1 MFQLREIAKG
11 FGGQLLFS
19 EVSWQIQGRDRVG
32 LVGNNGTGKSTLL
45 KLLAGLESPD
55 AGQIQQ
61 ARGTTIGYLP
71 QECLVHTGQT
81 LFSEVRSAR
90 DDLLKMSETM
100 RHLETAVAG
109 GDQGMLD
116 RYASLQEEFRQKGG
130 YELDA
135 EIGRVLAGLG
145 FEEGDWQKDC
155 AHFSGGWQMRIA
167 LARLLLKQPS
177 LLLLDE
183 PTNHLDLPARE
194 WLEDY
199 LADYPHSVLIVSH
212 DRHFLDR
219 VTNRTVEIWN
229 SALHDFKGNYS
240 AYLLAR
246 EQRVETLRAAKEKQD
261 REIEKIE
268 SFITRFRAKADKAS
282 LVQSRVKQLD
292 KIVRIELPEETKSV
306 AFTFPTP
313 PKAGR
318 LAMELSDI
326 HHGYANNTV
335 LDKIDLVIERGE
347 RIALVG
353 ANGAGKSTLMRIVS
367 GVEAPQAGMR
377 TEGHNLI
384 MAYFAQDQAETLNM
398 RRTVLEEI
406 TAAAPFDM
414 VPKVRNILGSF
425 LFRGDDVHKKV
436 SVLSGGER
444 NRLALAI
451 LLLRP
456 ANLLLLDEPTNHL
469 DIASK
474 EVLLEALK
482 RYTGTLLFV
491 SHDRYFVDAL
501 SSRVVEINHGK
512 TLSRVGN
519 YGDFIRFKQSLG
531 DVSHSEDRVEQRQ
544 AKVGK
549 AEQAASPTDHVVRKE
564 EKRQTRRL
572 QKEIKEVEERIASL
586 EEAQLSI
593 EEKMADPEVAG
604 DHNLLNPLSAEH
616 RQNGDELEELYARW
630 EELALAESA

>member
-1 MFQLREIAKG
+1 MFQLQEIAKG
-11 FGGQLLFS
+11 FGGRQLFTG
-19 EVSWQIQGRDRVG
+19 VNWQIQGRDRVG
-32 LVGNNGTGKSTLL
+32 LVGDNGTGKSTLL

-55 AGQIQQ
+55 DGQVHK
-61 ARGTTIGYLP
+61 ARGTSLGYLP
-71 QECLVHTGQT
+71 QECLVHTGRS
-81 LFSEVRSAR
+81 LFEEVRAAR
-90 DDLLKMSETM
+90 DDLLLMATAM
-100 RHLETAVAG
+100 RELETAVAD
-109 GDQGMLD
+109 GDQAMLD
-116 RYASLQEEFRQKGG
+116 RYASLQDEFRQNGG

-145 FEEGDWQKDC
+145 FEESDWQKDC

-167 LARLLLKQPS
+167 LARLLLKQPT

-199 LADYPHSVLIVSH
+199 LSDYPYCVLIVSH

-240 AYLLAR
+240 AYLAAR
-246 EQRVETLRAAKEKQD
+246 EQRIETLRAAKEKQD
-261 REIEKIE
+261 REIEKME
-268 SFITRFRAKADKAS
+268 AFITRFRAKADKAA

-292 KIVRIELPEETKSV
+292 KIVRIQLPEESKSV

-318 LAMELSDI
+318 LAMELARI
-326 HHGYANNTV
+326 EHGYDDLCV

-353 ANGAGKSTLMRIVS
+353 ANGAGKSTLMRIIS
-367 GVEAPQAGMR
+367 GVEVPQSGTR
-377 TEGHNLI
+377 TEGHNMQL
-384 MAYFAQDQAETLNM
+384 AYFAQDQAETLTM
-398 RRTVLEEI
+398 QRTVLEEI

-501 SSRVVEINHGK
+501 SSRVVEISHGQ
-512 TLSRVGN
+512 TLSHPGN

-531 DVSHSEDRVEQRQ
+531 DRSHSEDRVEQRQ
-544 AKVGK
+544 AKEVK
-549 AEQAASPTDHVVRKE
+549 VAPSSTPTEHVARKE
-564 EKRQTRRL
+564 EKRQERKR
-572 QKEIKEVEERIASL
+572 QREMKEIEDRISTL
-586 EEAQLSI
+586 EDEQAVL

-604 DHNLLNPLSAEH
+604 DHGRLTTLSKEH
-616 RQNGDELEELYARW
+616 GENAQELETLYARW
-630 EELALAESA
+630 EELGLAESA